1 MATPPSAPT
10 LTCSQCSFANEAERV
25 YCHNCGAKLD
35 RSLLPKAEESNKE
48 SIEKTR
54 KRVHKMTN
62 PGGLNVMREV
72 KTLANCLIY
81 AALLALVIGIVR
93 EPDGLPSAKAGEGE
107 LPRMIGTELA
117 EAAESPQ
124 PRVLQ
129 FTEAEANGYLRTSLK
144 SKGTGYIPGAQF
156 ERAFVHFEPGSV
168 YVGLEQSLFG
178 FALHSGARYHIGVK
192 DGKFFADNT
201 GGNIGRIGID
211 PLVMKYAA
219 AAFQPLWKALKRE
232 NDQVQAMQQIV
243 MDKGRIGLV
252 TKGRGK

>member
-1 MATPPSAPT
+1 MANPASGPT

-35 RSLLPKAEESNKE
+35 RSLLPKAEEADKE

-54 KRVHKMTN
+54 KRVQKMTN
-62 PGGLNVMREV
+62 PGTADVVREL
-72 KTLANCLIY
+72 KALASSILY
-81 AALLALVIGIVR
+81 GALVALIIGIVR
-93 EPDGLPSAKAGEGE
+93 EPEGVPPAKPKEGE
-107 LPRMIGTELA
+107 ISRMIGTELA

-129 FTEAEANGYLRTSLK
+129 FSEAEANAYLRTSLK
-144 SKGTGYIPGAQF
+144 SKGSGWIPGAQF
-156 ERAFVHFEPGSV
+156 ERAFVHFEPGNV

-178 FALHSGARYHIGVK
+178 FPLHSGARYSIGVK
-192 DGKFFADNT
+192 EGKFYADNK
-201 GGNIGRIGID
+201 GGNIGRIGIH
-211 PLVMKYAA
+211 PFVMKYAV

-232 NDQVQAMQQIV
+232 NDQVQAMQTVV
-243 MDKGRIGLV
+243 MDKGRIGFV